1 LLSKTLS
8 KIRASLPLI
17 IMLTITFLSTISMTI
32 VLPIL
37 PFIVQNHVHDAK
49 SVALWVG
56 VLVTVFAVCAL
67 VSAPV
72 LGALSDRI
80 GRKPVLVLSLLGSAV
95 GYVLFGIAGGVG
107 VLVLSRVIDG
117 VTAGDRP
124 VVMAYLADITPPEE
138 RAAQFGLV
146 GAVGGVGFMI
156 GPAMGGLLAHFGLA
170 APVFVAAAI
179 TVLTAL
185 ISAFVLPETV
195 TRKRRAEKLTIE
207 TPHPLQ
213 TMRDAFR
220 HSDLRPLLIA
230 LALAAIPFSFYV
242 MNVSVLAKDS
252 ISWGPTRIGLLV
264 SVIGVLDIVIQGGLV
279 RFLVPRIGEHR
290 VAFMGLV
297 GQAVGCAML
306 ALVGSFLP
314 LTLVFI
320 VGVLLFG
327 AAEGG
332 TNAAVQGLISRSVPD
347 DEQGALAG
355 GLGSIESA
363 TQVIVPLLGSFLYS
377 RLGAGVPYALGVVF
391 LLSAIAFIWPL
402 LARARQA
409 PPRATE
415 GEPA

>member
-1 LLSKTLS
+1 MLSNTLS
-8 KIRASLPLI
+8 KIRSSLPLI
-17 IMLTITFLSTISMTI
+17 IMLTIVFLSVISMTI

-37 PFIVQNHVHDAK
+37 PFIVQKYVHGTKDIG
-49 SVALWVG
+49 LWVG
-56 VLVTVFAVCAL
+56 VLVTVFAACAFF
-67 VSAPV
+67 SAPV

-80 GRKPVLVLSLLGSAV
+80 GRKPVLVVSLLGSAV
-95 GYVLFGIAGGVG
+95 GYVLFGIAGGLW

-124 VVMAYLADITPPEE
+124 VAMAYLADITPPEE

-146 GAVGGVGFMI
+146 GAVGGVGFMV
-156 GPAMGGLLAHFGLA
+156 GPAVGGLLTHFGLA

-179 TVLTAL
+179 TVLTAI
-185 ISAFVLPETV
+185 ISAFVLPETI
-195 TRKRRAEKLTIE
+195 TREKRAARLTVE
-207 TPHPLQ
+207 TPHPIQ
-213 TMRDAFR
+213 TIRDALR
-220 HSDLRPLLIA
+220 HPDLRPLLIA
-230 LALAAIPFSFYV
+230 LMLAAIPFTFYG
-242 MNVSVLAKDS
+242 MNVAVLAKDS
-252 ISWGPTRIGLLV
+252 LVWGPMQIGLLV
-264 SVIGVLDIVIQGGLV
+264 SVIGVLDIIIQGGLV

-290 VAFMGLV
+290 VALVGLV

-314 LTLVFI
+314 LPLVFI

-363 TQVIVPLLGSFLYS
+363 TQVWAAPISGTSRSVRASDFLTS
-377 RLGAGVPYALGVVF
+377 
-391 LLSAIAFIWPL
+391 
-402 LARARQA
+402 
-409 PPRATE
+409 
-415 GEPA
+415 